1 MTPTKNLPAMTG
13 EVMTGGK
20 AGAGGASIRPHH
32 TTAQP
37 RTQEAIY
44 SSVPAELKTYR
55 QWVAWNLVD
64 DRKRPVNPV
73 TGFYAAVD
81 DPSTWG
87 TFQQAID
94 RAKRDRLAGVGFVFT
109 ELDPYCG
116 VDLDKCIVNGELT
129 NKAQAIVNELCSYSE
144 RSQSGLGAHVI
155 VKAKFGPGRKAS
167 DVEVYD
173 RGRFFVVTGQAL
185 PDCPA
190 TIEPRQDE
198 LDQLKAVVFGNRK
211 PSQPTRAAQPTN
223 LDDWRILELAR
234 NAGNGAK
241 FDRLWSGN
249 ASGYGSSSE
258 ADLALCAMLGFWVGG
273 DEQRIDAMFRQSGLY
288 RDKWL
293 ERHSHDGRTYGQM
306 TIGKALEGLTEFYRP
321 PVCNHDHEPEPVDW
335 EPTPGDW
342 QQCRHCA
349 AWWHRL
355 AHDGRFI
362 AYHRYCGNK
371 SCPVFQKIRTRR
383 YLSPALGWGNVYMV
397 EMDDRDYRSIRD
409 LVDGDYIAAPQPSGR
424 TVLATEKPTP
434 YSVSMPVQLALEAL
448 GTAIE
453 AIPADKRIRRRQ
465 GKRQRPTGAALPRDK
480 SLDGRLRP
488 GELKIIRE
496 ALGAVGVKLL
506 PFRAALRSAEPLTTD
521 QTAYVKTVI
530 DALQRQPWGKV
541 SSIDTLPLETH
552 TVPTD
557 APLPFVP
564 LPEQAAWPDMTETQ
578 RRLARLRLHGDTNH
592 ASIAREVHRM

>member
-1 MTPTKNLPAMTG
+1 MHSPTKAQPAIG
-13 EVMTGGK
+13 KMTGGK
-20 AGAGGASIRPHH
+20 TGNRATVQSGTSIQHNRPAS
-32 TTAQP
+32 
-37 RTQEAIY
+37 QEATWIDPY
-44 SSVPAELKTYR
+44 PSIPAELKARPQWAAATRDKVPVNPRTGGNAQPNNPATWGTYR
-55 QWVAWNLVD
+55 QA
-64 DRKRPVNPV
+64 V
-73 TGFYAAVD
+73 TRAQSDGLLGVGYIFTED
-81 DPSTWG
+81 DPYTC
-87 TFQQAID
+87 A
-94 RAKRDRLAGVGFVFT
+94 
-109 ELDPYCG
+109 
-116 VDLDKCIVNGELT
+116 DLDKCVTDGVPT
-129 NKAQAIVNELCSYSE
+129 DRAQALIDGLYSYSE
-144 RSQSGLGAHVI
+144 YSQSRTGVHVI
-155 VKAKFGPGRKAS
+155 VRATLPGNRGRKGS
-167 DVEVYD
+167 GVELYNH
-173 RGRFFVVTGQAL
+173 RRFMIFTGAAL

-258 ADLALCAMLGFWVGG
+258 ADLALCAMLGFWLGG
-273 DEQRIDAMFRQSGLY
+273 DEHRIDAMFKQSALY

-306 TIGKALEGLTEFYRP
+306 TIGKALEGLTDFYHP
-321 PVCNHDHEPEPVDW
+321 PVCGHDHEREPQPVDW

-383 YLSPALGWGNVYMV
+383 YLSPALGWGNVYIT
-397 EMDDRDYRSIRD
+397 ELDDRDYRSIRD
-409 LVDGDYIAAPQPSGR
+409 LVDGDYIAAPQASGR
-424 TVLATEKPTP
+424 TVLASESPTP

-448 GTAIE
+448 GTAID

-506 PFRAALRSAEPLTTD
+506 PFRAALRSAEPLTTE

-552 TVPTD
+552 TVPID
-557 APLPFVP
+557 AQPSVKLFVTAKDARIAN
-564 LPEQAAWPDMTETQ
+564 LRHGRKALQTEKVP
-578 RRLARLRLHGDTNH
+578 
-592 ASIAREVHRM
+592 IY